1 MGNHCVPTVCS
12 NCGEEYCLRC
22 EFGICPKCGT
32 PWNARPRPLTV
43 YDYIGK
49 EHDMTADEIYKEA
62 ALLGKSEKIK
72 LVNRILASIKDTG
85 RETSKNGS
93 EVPMP
98 VFEGL
103 NVFADIYREKKGV
116 AYTMGKF
123 TQADFK
129 NMKELLLKITDRL
142 SEGGTAVVT
151 DALRIGNLK
160 GFLLAVCTM
169 KNQWYYENRFN
180 PYGLNNDFEKIYS
193 NLVNNSDHARRK
205 AAFDYL

>member
-12 NCGEEYCLRC
+12 KCGEEYCLRC

-32 PWNARPRPLTV
+32 PWNARPRALTV

-49 EHDMTADEIYKEA
+49 EHDMTTDEIYKEA
-62 ALLGKSEKIK
+62 ALLGKTEKIK

-85 RETSKNGS
+85 RDTSAS
-93 EVPMP
+93 ESNVPMP
-98 VFEGL
+98 VYEGL
-103 NVFADIYREKKGV
+103 TVFADFYREKKGV
-116 AYTMGKF
+116 VYTTGKF

-129 NMKELLLKITDRL
+129 NMKELLQKISDRL
-142 SEGGTAVVT
+142 SEGGTVVVT

-160 GFLLAVCTM
+160 AFLQAVYTM
-169 KNQWYYENRFN
+169 ENQWFYKNRFN
-180 PYGLNNDFEKIYS
+180 PYGLNNDFEKLFSTI
-193 NLVNNSDHARRK
+193 VNNSNHARRK

>member
-1 MGNHCVPTVCS
+1 MGNHCVYTVCRE
-12 NCGEEYCLRC
+12 CGEEYCLRC

-32 PWNARPRPLTV
+32 PWNARPRTLTI

-49 EHDMTADEIYKEA
+49 EHDMTADEIFREA

-85 RETSKNGS
+85 GETSKNGS

-123 TQADFK
+123 TNADFK

-160 GFLLAVCTM
+160 GFLLAVCKM
-169 KNQWYYENRFN
+169 KNQWYFENRFN
-180 PYGLNNDFEKIYS
+180 PYGLNNAFETIYA

-205 AAFDYL
+205 AAFDCL